1 MLTYD
6 NLIENML
13 KVFPELDVKIKEK
26 KEYYGYCD
34 DESLERD
41 VVFSEIF
48 AQYAIELA
56 KENLA
61 YDPKLKM
68 IFDFIEQMASAEC
81 FEVRCIAEVSFVET
95 IIDDDLILL
104 FRKYIKKNTR
114 KMIDGVKK
122 RFGVTW

>member
-13 KVFPELDVKIKEK
+13 KVFPELAVKIKEK

-68 IFDFIEQMASAEC
+68 IFDFIGLS
-81 FEVRCIAEVSFVET
+81 R
-95 IIDDDLILL
+95 
-104 FRKYIKKNTR
+104 
-114 KMIDGVKK
+114 
-122 RFGVTW
+122 